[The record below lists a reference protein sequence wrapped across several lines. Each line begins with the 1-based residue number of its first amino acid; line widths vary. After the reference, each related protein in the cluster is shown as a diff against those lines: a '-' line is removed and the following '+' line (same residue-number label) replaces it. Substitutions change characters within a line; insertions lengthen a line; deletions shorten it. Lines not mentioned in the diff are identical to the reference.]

1 MFIIVLKTY
10 RMTRITAI
18 TFLFFTCTNSFA
30 QKDSSAIFESRISGG
45 NSKTWFPGPPV
56 IIDVPRRVEPK
67 SFTFK
72 FKPKTAEW
80 IFPRFRDL
88 PSRRRF
94 TKWSIKKQPDGRYLL
109 MFPRGENYFISFS
122 RAKDNSLIL
131 ILTRTPESPPTT
143 NVGGVYFEKKFQIN
157 P

>member
-1 MFIIVLKTY
+1 MIRL
-10 RMTRITAI
+10 TAI
-18 TFLFFTCTNSFA
+18 IFLFFIYTKSSA
-30 QKDSSAIFESRISGG
+30 QIGSSAIFESRISGDA
-45 NSKTWFPGPPV
+45 SKSWFPGPTM
-56 IIDVPRRVEPK
+56 IIDVPRNTPQK

-72 FKPKTAEW
+72 HKPKTAEW
-80 IFPRFRDL
+80 VLPRLRGLTAIRKFA
-88 PSRRRF
+88 
-94 TKWSIKKQPDGRYLL
+94 TWSIKKQPDGRYLL

-122 RAKDNSLIL
+122 RANDNSLIL

>member
-1 MFIIVLKTY
+1 MIRLAAII
-10 RMTRITAI
+10 
-18 TFLFFTCTNSFA
+18 FLFFVYTNSFA
-30 QKDSSAIFESRISGG
+30 QIDSSVIFESRISGG
-45 NSKTWFPGPPV
+45 ASKSWFPGPPV
-56 IIDVPRRVEPK
+56 IIEVPRNTPQK

-72 FKPKTAEW
+72 RKPKTAEW
-80 IFPRFRDL
+80 VLPRLRGLTAIRKFA
-88 PSRRRF
+88 
-94 TKWSIKKQPDGRYLL
+94 TWSIKKQPDGRYLL

-122 RAKDNSLIL
+122 RANDNSLIL

>member
-1 MFIIVLKTY
+1 
-10 RMTRITAI
+10 MTRITAI

-56 IIDVPRRVEPK
+56 IIAVPRNTPQK

-72 FKPKTAEW
+72 LKPKTAEW
-80 IFPRFRDL
+80 VLPRLRGLTAMRKFA
-88 PSRRRF
+88 
-94 TKWSIKKQPDGRYLL
+94 TWSIKKQLGGRYLL